1 MNSQIKPKEY
11 TNHTSV
17 SLKLKHKDILEKTA
31 QKYEISMND
40 LMILLLRY
48 VNEQALTI
56 FETQARIKYQQP
68 EGNIKIVNLYI
79 GQRDYERNLD
89 ARRYGKVSVS
99 WLLAYA
105 IEHFLDLVLQMIF
118 QGFAR
123 GKEILNNCVGLQT
136 FLVKKMTNRIRM
148 VSIWYPQKEKKY
160 PNHHKPTKKQNKP

>member
-1 MNSQIKPKEY
+1 MKKQSKPKEY

-17 SLKLKHKDILEKTA
+17 SLKRKHIEILEKISEEH
-31 QKYEISMND
+31 KISMNE

-48 VNEQALTI
+48 MNERV
-56 FETQARIKYQQP
+56 FELADKKARVKYQKP

-105 IEHFLDLVLQMIF
+105 IEHCLSMVLQIIYK
-118 QGFAR
+118 GFAQ
-123 GKEILNNCVGLQT
+123 GKEILNNCIGLQT
-136 FLVKKMTNRIRM
+136 FLVKKLTNRVKL
-148 VSIWYPQKEKKY
+148 VSIWYPQQE
-160 PNHHKPTKKQNKP
+160 